1 MPMQYH
7 ERDDF
12 ITVRQYSTY
21 RGMIPAPNGFH
32 TRGIQLDNTKWQ
44 HVPSTVEV
52 NFGVTLHESKNRV
65 IIKTVLGRT
74 DILDYIDVIMTS
86 SYDTIQ
92 FSYRLLALSCKYLAI
107 EGGCQVMKRFQ
118 LEFNDNAQLSKVV
131 FKLRQLKC
139 LVKEVPYRCPTIA
152 VQERFPY
159 TKINDFENRN
169 FSQNYYQN
177 EENNTQCSFQ
187 SFEGGDGSRNTA
199 LGELSQTIHNE
210 SKQNTK
216 EYNHDYLTGL
226 KISYDNFNNNQHV
239 SHFTTLGAYQDTL
252 LEPVPEQNENNHILG
267 KKNENANMNYLSQS
281 STYRNFIP
289 IRKEDINREIAESTS
304 EIEFLNCMYPGIFNH
319 NDEHATSFSIVPKES
334 VKPESRDKKT
344 EIEYKTLDNV
354 LLKNN
359 EKNVPATYCSSTG
372 EGKNSPETTQSREM
386 KDSECHTSAPK
397 GQLSFPEECN
407 TLDNLTS
414 AKNSKYR
421 KLKSKKGRK
430 MKVSRKLLEEKLRD
444 QKFMKWV
451 CITL

>member
-1 MPMQYH
+1 MQYH
-7 ERDDF
+7 ESGDF

-21 RGMIPAPNGFH
+21 RGTIPAPNGFH
-32 TRGIQLDNTKWQ
+32 TRGIQLDSTKWQ

-52 NFGVTLHESKNRV
+52 NFGITLHENDNRV

-74 DILDYIDVIMTS
+74 DILDYIDATMTS
-86 SYDTIQ
+86 SYDTVQ

-118 LEFNDNAQLSKVV
+118 LEFNDNTQLSKVV

-139 LVKEVPYRCPTIA
+139 LVKEVPYRCPTIT
-152 VQERFPY
+152 VQEMFPY
-159 TKINDFENRN
+159 TKMKDFKTRN

-187 SFEGGDGSRNTA
+187 NFEGGDGSRTSVI
-199 LGELSQTIHNE
+199 GELSQTIHNE
-210 SKQNTK
+210 CKQNPT
-216 EYNHDYLTGL
+216 ELNHDSLGGL
-226 KISYDNFNNNQHV
+226 KISYDNFNNNKHV
-239 SHFTTLGAYQDTL
+239 SHFPTSGAYQDTP
-252 LEPVPEQNENNHILG
+252 LEPVPAQNENNHILG
-267 KKNENANMNYLSQS
+267 KNNANANMNYLSQS

-289 IRKEDINREIAESTS
+289 IRKGDINREIAESTS

-334 VKPESRDKKT
+334 VKPESRDKKA

-354 LLKNN
+354 SVKSN
-359 EKNVPATYCSSTG
+359 EKNVPATYCSPTG
-372 EGKNSPETTQSREM
+372 EEKNRLEMTQSREM
-386 KDSECHTSAPK
+386 KASECHTSAQKVQP
-397 GQLSFPEECN
+397 SFPVECS
-407 TLDNLTS
+407 TLHNLTS
-414 AKNSKYR
+414 AKNSKYC
-421 KLKSKKGRK
+421 KPKSKKGRK